1 MYKSLLAMAVNTC
14 TTESGSR
21 QNPEKEE
28 AANKD
33 RESKK
38 CCGLLEAQPGKQWI

>member
-14 TTESGSR
+14 TIESGSR

-33 RESKK
+33 RERKK
-38 CCGLLEAQPGKQWI
+38 YCGLLEAQPGKQWI